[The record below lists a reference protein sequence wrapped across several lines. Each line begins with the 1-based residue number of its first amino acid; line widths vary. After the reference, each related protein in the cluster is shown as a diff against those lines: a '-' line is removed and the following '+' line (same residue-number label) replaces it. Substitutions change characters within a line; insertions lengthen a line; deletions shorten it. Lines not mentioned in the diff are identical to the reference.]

1 MSTKRRRPSDAS
13 VDLEEKGEANVPSH
27 HQEINTSFFGGAHLH
42 LKIFPSPASSFL
54 TSRRKKR
61 RKPRRKR
68 LQNNPPGASF
78 LSSPLK
84 DLELLPILILP
95 PTKISSFPAV
105 ESYQS
110 VSFLFPAG
118 ASIVGGRRSSPHSL
132 RSSSMPGS
140 KYLSCRCA
148 PNTFT
153 ANVRPLLNR
162 LSEES
167 IEALRD
173 ARLLPLFRMP
183 PIPQNI
189 PMLYVLLRLYNKD
202 KQAFQLGKYLVKMT
216 VNEVA
221 LILGLPNAGLH
232 FKFSRSPVLDK
243 THKKLTEEIHR
254 AADEEGSHHDEG
266 IILSMLVNYLI
277 AMFFFPLKSLKVP
290 SCITEITCL
299 PEFLKYNWPLAIH
312 EFLHLQFDHL
322 SRVSAVRNAGS
333 NIGSLEGCATV
344 LLVWMY
350 EHTKLQP
357 PLVDLARPR
366 VCRWS
371 PTLKYSAK
379 FCMKVQDNLFI
390 KNYVIREFRNV
401 LVEEK
406 VLLGMKMMSQIL
418 KHDHRR
424 KKKKK
429 RVKFATMDFVGE
441 KLGYENKIDEK
452 RSMRSK
458 ERFLTRMIRSE
469 VKRARNETDE
479 GWRGLEDRLKAY
491 IKEEVAGLKN
501 FCESWFKSLQS
512 ECKPSFSSV
521 PTTQL
526 SQPTSTLENIIPPK
540 TEVITVSPRKVKK
553 AICKRAPTIHETD
566 VQYPGRLL
574 LTKRARESV
583 DYVLCKFVDRSM
595 LIFES
600 GNISMSRG
608 DVDDL
613 LGQGWVMDN
622 HLNAYSVVIGAKRR
636 RTPQKIRSFLYVS
649 PNHEYY
655 KRSNARN
662 YTTLISHITE
672 EAVNSSEI
680 IIMPCH
686 LTSHWA
692 LLVCWIKEQRWE
704 FFDSLPSSLHRAG
717 IRANLKALQDD
728 VPEAFPEGFVNWPV
742 ADAVGVPCQ
751 DNSWDCGVFVVKF
764 MEVISSTETISWA
777 DQKNWQADMP
787 RFRAEIVAEIFK
799 TFSSSISESI
809 ARLDSS
815 DA

>member
-1 MSTKRRRPSDAS
+1 
-13 VDLEEKGEANVPSH
+13 
-27 HQEINTSFFGGAHLH
+27 
-42 LKIFPSPASSFL
+42 
-54 TSRRKKR
+54 
-61 RKPRRKR
+61 
-68 LQNNPPGASF
+68 
-78 LSSPLK
+78 
-84 DLELLPILILP
+84 
-95 PTKISSFPAV
+95 
-105 ESYQS
+105 
-110 VSFLFPAG
+110 
-118 ASIVGGRRSSPHSL
+118 
-132 RSSSMPGS
+132 
-140 KYLSCRCA
+140 
-148 PNTFT
+148 
-153 ANVRPLLNR
+153 
-162 LSEES
+162 
-167 IEALRD
+167 
-173 ARLLPLFRMP
+173 
-183 PIPQNI
+183 
-189 PMLYVLLRLYNKD
+189 
-202 KQAFQLGKYLVKMT
+202 
-216 VNEVA
+216 
-221 LILGLPNAGLH
+221 
-232 FKFSRSPVLDK
+232 
-243 THKKLTEEIHR
+243 
-254 AADEEGSHHDEG
+254 
-266 IILSMLVNYLI
+266 
-277 AMFFFPLKSLKVP
+277 
-290 SCITEITCL
+290 
-299 PEFLKYNWPLAIH
+299 
-312 EFLHLQFDHL
+312 
-322 SRVSAVRNAGS
+322 
-333 NIGSLEGCATV
+333 
-344 LLVWMY
+344 MY

-371 PTLKYSAK
+371 PTLKCSAK
-379 FCMKVQDNLFI
+379 FCLKVQDNLFI

-406 VLLGMKMMSQIL
+406 VLLGDEDDESDFETRPL
-418 KHDHRR
+418 KEEKE
-424 KKKKK
+424 KK
-429 RVKFATMDFVGE
+429 VKFATIDSVGE

-469 VKRARNETDE
+469 GKRARNEKKVDHVQTDE

-526 SQPTSTLENIIPPK
+526 SQLTSTLENIIPPK

-583 DYVLCKFVDRSM
+583 DFVLCKFVDRSM

-649 PNHEYY
+649 PNHE
-655 KRSNARN
+655 
-662 YTTLISHITE
+662 
-672 EAVNSSEI
+672 
-680 IIMPCH
+680 
-686 LTSHWA
+686 
-692 LLVCWIKEQRWE
+692 
-704 FFDSLPSSLHRAG
+704 
-717 IRANLKALQDD
+717 LKALQDD

-764 MEVISSTETISWA
+764 MEVISSTETVSWA
-777 DQKNWQADMP
+777 DQKNWQEDMP

>member
-1 MSTKRRRPSDAS
+1 
-13 VDLEEKGEANVPSH
+13 
-27 HQEINTSFFGGAHLH
+27 
-42 LKIFPSPASSFL
+42 
-54 TSRRKKR
+54 
-61 RKPRRKR
+61 
-68 LQNNPPGASF
+68 
-78 LSSPLK
+78 
-84 DLELLPILILP
+84 
-95 PTKISSFPAV
+95 
-105 ESYQS
+105 
-110 VSFLFPAG
+110 
-118 ASIVGGRRSSPHSL
+118 
-132 RSSSMPGS
+132 MPGS

-153 ANVRPLLNR
+153 ANVTPLLNR

-243 THKKLTEEIHR
+243 THKNLTDEIHR

-290 SCITEITCL
+290 SCITKITCL
-299 PEFLKYNWPLAIH
+299 PEFLKYNWPLTIH

-322 SRVSAVRNAGS
+322 SRVSAVRDAGS

-344 LLVWMY
+344 LLV
-350 EHTKLQP
+350 
-357 PLVDLARPR
+357 
-366 VCRWS
+366 
-371 PTLKYSAK
+371 
-379 FCMKVQDNLFI
+379 
-390 KNYVIREFRNV
+390 IREFRNV

-406 VLLGMKMMSQIL
+406 VLLGDEDDESDFETRPL
-418 KHDHRR
+418 KEEKE
-424 KKKKK
+424 KK
-429 RVKFATMDFVGE
+429 VKFATIDSVGE

-469 VKRARNETDE
+469 GKRARNEKKVDHVQTDE

-526 SQPTSTLENIIPPK
+526 SQLTSTLENIIPPK

-583 DYVLCKFVDRSM
+583 DY
-595 LIFES
+595 
-600 GNISMSRG
+600 
-608 DVDDL
+608 
-613 LGQGWVMDN
+613 
-622 HLNAYSVVIGAKRR
+622 
-636 RTPQKIRSFLYVS
+636 
-649 PNHEYY
+649 
-655 KRSNARN
+655 
-662 YTTLISHITE
+662 
-672 EAVNSSEI
+672 
-680 IIMPCH
+680 
-686 LTSHWA
+686 
-692 LLVCWIKEQRWE
+692 
-704 FFDSLPSSLHRAG
+704 
-717 IRANLKALQDD
+717 LKALQDD

-764 MEVISSTETISWA
+764 MEVISSTETVSWA
-777 DQKNWQADMP
+777 DQKNWQEDMP